1 MLSLHPVTWVKM
13 DFRPSHFFLRVFLL
27 SALGFAISAAA
38 QPPTKLGSS
47 SKAPARRA
55 AAPDSGSI
63 QADGAYRNPFFGF
76 SYKVPF
82 GWVDRTES
90 MQEGSEPGESAVLL
104 AAFERPP
111 EAPGDSIN
119 SAVVIAAERASSYPG
134 LKSAADYFDP
144 LTELATSK
152 GFKVENEAY
161 QFAMGT
167 RQLVRG
173 DFSKQTGSLTM
184 RQSSLV
190 MLEKGYAVSFT
201 FIAGS
206 EDEASELI
214 EKLSFKPEPQHPAGT
229 RK

>member
-1 MLSLHPVTWVKM
+1 
-13 DFRPSHFFLRVFLL
+13 
-27 SALGFAISAAA
+27 
-38 QPPTKLGSS
+38 
-47 SKAPARRA
+47 
-55 AAPDSGSI
+55 
-63 QADGAYRNPFFGF
+63 
-76 SYKVPF
+76 
-82 GWVDRTES
+82 
-90 MQEGSEPGESAVLL
+90 MQEGSEPGKSAVLL
-104 AAFERPP
+104 AVFERPP

-119 SAVVIAAERASSYPG
+119 SAVIIAVESAASYPG
-134 LKSAADYFDP
+134 LKIAADYFGP
-144 LTELATSK
+144 LAELATSK

-161 QFAMGT
+161 EFAMGT